1 LRLAWAVPLVAAGL
15 TLATNSAAAQ
25 TQTTVRFSLDGRLE
39 GPAAMFVVPQ
49 DHGFFSSAGLEVS
62 IEEGATVTEPIA
74 RVAAGTAELG
84 FADINALI
92 RYRDQN
98 PSAPV
103 KAVFMVYNTPPFA
116 IVARKSRCIT
126 EPKNPEGK
134 KHGDSA

>member
-1 LRLAWAVPLVAAGL
+1 MGLLQLPRLARPAALVATAL
-15 TLATNSAAAQ
+15 TLIAAHPAAAE
-25 TQTTVRFSLDGRLE
+25 TTIRFSLDGRLE

-49 DHGFFSSAGLEVS
+49 ERGFFASEGLEVS

-74 RVAAGTAELG
+74 RVAAGSAELG

-103 KAVFMVYNTPPFA
+103 QGVLLVYQP
-116 IVARKSRCIT
+116 
-126 EPKNPEGK
+126 
-134 KHGDSA
+134 